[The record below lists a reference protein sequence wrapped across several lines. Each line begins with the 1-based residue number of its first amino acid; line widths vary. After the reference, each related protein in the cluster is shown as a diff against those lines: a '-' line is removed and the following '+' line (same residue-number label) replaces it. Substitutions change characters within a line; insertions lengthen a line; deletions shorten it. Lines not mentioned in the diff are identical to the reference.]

1 MNTTTI
7 RTGVILFI
15 IGILG
20 YLGSGMIDG
29 HYAPTAL
36 IPAGIGSILIVLGF
50 LAGNPKLRMHVMH
63 AAVLIAL
70 IGCVMSVW
78 RLLKTIH
85 EGELNGVKLFSLG
98 GTAIIAGLFTVLCVR
113 SFIAAR
119 KARTA
124 TTAV

>member
-1 MNTTTI
+1 M
-7 RTGVILFI
+7 ILI
-15 IGILG
+15 VIGILG
-20 YLGSGMIDG
+20 YLGSGMIDD

-36 IPAGIGSILIVLGF
+36 IPAAIGAVLLVLGF

-70 IGCVMSVW
+70 IGCAMSVW
-78 RLLKTIH
+78 RLAKTIH

-98 GTAIIAGLFTVLCVR
+98 GTAVVAGIFTVMCVR

-119 KARTA
+119 KARQA
-124 TTAV
+124 GEVPVA